1 MVGGFVA
8 GGAQAWRDVRG
19 AHGRMPRQARA
30 AIYIVIGGLWLT
42 GIVWLVLDQFFA
54 EVGPFGPT
62 PNRLEPAVLLIHG
75 VVAILGMYVLG
86 WVSIRHVVR
95 WWRGGLRRVSGAS
108 LSTCLVLL
116 VVTGFALFFVS
127 DDGSQHAAA
136 LSHDVFG
143 LIVTVFGV
151 QHWFFA
157 RRRDMRSAASRP

>member
-1 MVGGFVA
+1 
-8 GGAQAWRDVRG
+8 
-19 AHGRMPRQARA
+19 MPRQARA

-95 WWRGGLRRVSGAS
+95 WWQGGLRRVSGAS

-116 VVTGFALFFVS
+116 VVTGFALFFLS

-143 LIVTVFGV
+143 LIVTVLGV

-157 RRRDMRSAASRP
+157 KRRDMRSAASRP

>member
-1 MVGGFVA
+1 
-8 GGAQAWRDVRG
+8 
-19 AHGRMPRQARA
+19 MPRQARA
-30 AIYIVIGGLWLT
+30 AIYLIIGGLWIT
-42 GIVWLVLDQFFA
+42 GILWLVLDQFFA

-62 PNRLEPAVLLIHG
+62 PNRLQPAVLLIHG

-95 WWRGGLRRVSGAS
+95 WWQGGLRRVSGAS

-127 DDGSQHAAA
+127 DDGSQRAAA

-157 RRRDMRSAASRP
+157 RRRDMRRAASRPW

>member
-1 MVGGFVA
+1 
-8 GGAQAWRDVRG
+8 
-19 AHGRMPRQARA
+19 MPRQARA
-30 AIYIVIGGLWLT
+30 AIYIIIGGLWLT
-42 GIVWLVLDQFFA
+42 GFMWLVLDQFFA
-54 EVGPFGPT
+54 EAGPFGPT
-62 PNRLEPAVLLIHG
+62 PNRLEPPVLLVHG
-75 VVAILGMYVLG
+75 VLAIFGMYVLG

-95 WWRGGLRRVSGAS
+95 WWQGGLRRVSGAS

-143 LIVTVFGV
+143 VIVTVFGV

>member
-1 MVGGFVA
+1 
-8 GGAQAWRDVRG
+8 
-19 AHGRMPRQARA
+19 
-30 AIYIVIGGLWLT
+30 
-42 GIVWLVLDQFFA
+42 
-54 EVGPFGPT
+54 
-62 PNRLEPAVLLIHG
+62 LEPPVLLIHG

-95 WWRGGLRRVSGAS
+95 WWQGGLRRVSGAS

-143 LIVTVFGV
+143 VIVTVFGV

>member
-1 MVGGFVA
+1 
-8 GGAQAWRDVRG
+8 
-19 AHGRMPRQARA
+19 MPRQARA
-30 AIYIVIGGLWLT
+30 AIYLIIGGLWLT
-42 GIVWLVLDQFFA
+42 GILWLVLDQFFA

-95 WWRGGLRRVSGAS
+95 WWQGGLRRVSGAS

-116 VVTGFALFFVS
+116 VVTGFALFFLS

-157 RRRDMRSAASRP
+157 KRRDMRSAASRP